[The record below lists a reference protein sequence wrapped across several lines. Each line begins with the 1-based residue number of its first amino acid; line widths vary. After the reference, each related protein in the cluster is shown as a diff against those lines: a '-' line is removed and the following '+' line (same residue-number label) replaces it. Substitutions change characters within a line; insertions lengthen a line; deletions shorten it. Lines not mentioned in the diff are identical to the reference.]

1 MDSTQMFK
9 MASKGVHR
17 GNHILLFPTT
27 AWKGFNL
34 INLVEES
41 RRFHLNSTKPTHLLV
56 HSKRNSLM
64 PFVWISGIWLALDY
78 FKDPI
83 PNVHNWLLTYHNLQT
98 PNFLKNHVD
107 CVGARSRASAPSV
120 RRKQRL
126 SDQYEINVPT
136 LHLITFKYCTA
147 HFEATKTLKY
157 DSGNCKSIKKLS
169 HQWFLNLLPV
179 FFLTSRCNHNKNTC
193 IIVKISWY
201 YLAQNIGS
209 TYFCTKPQHWI
220 FHHTNQQSI
229 VYTFFQGEKKWMA

>member
-83 PNVHNWLLTYHNLQT
+83 PNVHNWLLSSPCLSSQFAICKA
-98 PNFLKNHVD
+98 NFLK
-107 CVGARSRASAPSV
+107 
-120 RRKQRL
+120 
-126 SDQYEINVPT
+126 
-136 LHLITFKYCTA
+136 
-147 HFEATKTLKY
+147 
-157 DSGNCKSIKKLS
+157 KSIARPPARALPLHQSGGNKGWVINKKQMFRL
-169 HQWFLNLLPV
+169 F
-179 FFLTSRCNHNKNTC
+179 T
-193 IIVKISWY
+193 
-201 YLAQNIGS
+201 
-209 TYFCTKPQHWI
+209 
-220 FHHTNQQSI
+220 
-229 VYTFFQGEKKWMA
+229 